1 MRGKKKMI
9 PLYVGSTKGYAGKN
23 LTVMGLGQ
31 RFLKDGL
38 KVGYFKPFGRLPIKV
53 DGVLTD
59 KDAWFIHRALML
71 KDPVET
77 LCPVVLTHD
86 MTVEGC
92 RGECPGL
99 DVKILEAFEAVAK
112 GKDIVLVGGAGTLES
127 GKFLN
132 ISGYDVIEKL
142 KARVLLVDSYEREFY
157 LDAVLDATERLG
169 EQLLG
174 VMLNRVEAG
183 YVEKIEDLILPFLE
197 RNGVTVFGVL
207 PYDAVM
213 GSVMI
218 GDVVEALAG
227 DVLCCRNKLDGL
239 IEHFLIGGMQV
250 DRALEYIRKARNNA
264 VIVGGDRADIQLAA
278 IEAAT
283 QCLILTGNLYPNEIV
298 ISKAEMRG
306 IPIVVVRNDTY
317 SVAKKVEELSGKLRL
332 REKEKVYCG
341 IRLIEEKVNFE
352 RLYEALDLSV

>member
-1 MRGKKKMI
+1 MI

-38 KVGYFKPFGRLPIKV
+38 KVGYLKPFGRLPIKV

-99 DVKILEAFEAVAK
+99 DLKILEAFEAVAK

-132 ISGYDVIEKL
+132 ISGYDIIKKL
-142 KARVLLVDSYEREFY
+142 KARALLVDSYEREFY

-341 IRLIEEKVNFE
+341 IRLIEEKINFE
-352 RLYEALDLSV
+352 RLYEALNISV

>member
-1 MRGKKKMI
+1 MI
-9 PLYVGSTKGYAGKN
+9 SLYVGSTKGYAGKN
-23 LTVMGLGQ
+23 LTVMGIGQ

-38 KVGYFKPFGRLPIKV
+38 QVGYFKPFGRLPVKV
-53 DGVLTD
+53 EGVLTD

-92 RGECPGL
+92 RGECSGL
-99 DVKILEAFEAVAK
+99 DTKILEAFDVVSK
-112 GKDIVLVGGAGTLES
+112 GKDVVLIGGAGTLES

-132 ISGYDVIEKL
+132 ISGFDLVKTL
-142 KARVLLVDSYEREFY
+142 KATVLLVDSYEREFY
-157 LDAVLDATERLG
+157 LDGVLDAAERLG

-174 VMLNRVEAG
+174 VILNRIEAG
-183 YVEKIEDLILPFLE
+183 YVENIEDLIIPFLE
-197 RNGVTVFGVL
+197 RKGIPVFGIL
-207 PYDAVM
+207 PHDAVL
-213 GSVMI
+213 GSVVI
-218 GDVVEALAG
+218 EDVVEALAG

-239 IEHFLIGGMQV
+239 IQHFLIGGMQV
-250 DRALEYIRKARNNA
+250 DRALEYIRKTRNNA

-278 IEAAT
+278 IEATT

-298 ISKAEMRG
+298 VSKAEMRG
-306 IPIVVVRNDTY
+306 VPIVVVRDDTY

-332 REKEKVYCG
+332 REKEKVDCG

-352 RLYEALDLSV
+352 RLYESLSISV

>member
-1 MRGKKKMI
+1 MVC
-9 PLYVGSTKGYAGKN
+9 LYVGSTTGYSGKN
-23 LTVMGLGQ
+23 LTVMGIGQ

-38 KVGYFKPFGRLPIKV
+38 KVGYFKPFGRLPIKI

-59 KDAWFIHRALML
+59 KDAWFIHRVLML

-86 MTVEGC
+86 LMVNGC

-99 DVKILEAFEAVAK
+99 DLKILDAFEAVSQE
-112 GKDIVLVGGAGTLES
+112 KDVVIIGGAGKLES
-127 GKFLN
+127 GMAFD
-132 ISGYDVIEKL
+132 ISGYHIIERL
-142 KARVLLVDSYEREFY
+142 KARVLLVDYYDKEFY
-157 LDAVLDATERLG
+157 LDAVLNAQEVLEERL
-169 EQLLG
+169 LG
-174 VMLNRVEAG
+174 AIINRVHAG
-183 YVEKIEDLILPFLE
+183 YLDKIQDLIVPFLE
-197 RNGVTVFGVL
+197 RKGVPVFGIL
-207 PYDAVM
+207 PEDAVL

-218 GDVVEALAG
+218 GDIAETLAG

-250 DRALEYIRKARNNA
+250 DRALEYIRKTRNNA

-278 IEAAT
+278 VEAMT

-298 ISKAEMRG
+298 VARAELKG
-306 IPIVVVRNDTY
+306 IPIVVVRDDTY

-341 IRLIEEKVNFE
+341 ISLIEEKVNFE
-352 RLYEALDLSV
+352 RLYESLGISV

>member
-1 MRGKKKMI
+1 MVS
-9 PLYVGSTKGYAGKN
+9 LYVGSTKGYAGKN
-23 LTVMGLGQ
+23 LTVMGIGQ

-38 KVGYFKPFGRLPIKV
+38 QVGYLKPFGRSPIKV

-77 LCPVVLTHD
+77 LCPVVMTHD

-99 DVKILEAFEAVAK
+99 DMKILEAFEVVSQ
-112 GKDIVLVGGAGTLES
+112 GKDIVLIGGAGTLES
-127 GKFLN
+127 GKFLDV
-132 ISGYDVIEKL
+132 SGFDLVEKL
-142 KARVLLVDSYEREFY
+142 KARALLIDSYESEFY
-157 LDAVLDATERLG
+157 VDAVLDACGRLG
-169 EQLLG
+169 DHLLG
-174 VMLNRVEAG
+174 VILNKVGADHA
-183 YVEKIEDLILPFLE
+183 EKIEDLIIPLLE
-197 RNGVTVFGVL
+197 RKRIPVFGTL
-207 PYDAVM
+207 PHDAVL

-218 GDVVEALAG
+218 GDIVEALAG

-250 DRALEYIRKARNNA
+250 DRALEYIRKTRNNA
-264 VIVGGDRADIQLAA
+264 VIVGGDRADVQLAA
-278 IEAAT
+278 IEATT

-298 ISKAEMRG
+298 VSKAEMRG
-306 IPIVVVRNDTY
+306 IPIVVVRDDTY

-332 REKEKVYCG
+332 REKEKMYCG
-341 IRLIEEKVNFE
+341 IRLIEERVNFK
-352 RLYEALDLSV
+352 RLYEALGISIRTKA

>member
-1 MRGKKKMI
+1 
-9 PLYVGSTKGYAGKN
+9 
-23 LTVMGLGQ
+23 MGIGQ

-38 KVGYFKPFGRLPIKV
+38 KVGYFKPFGRLPIKI

-59 KDAWFIHRALML
+59 KDAWFIHRVLML

-86 MTVEGC
+86 LMVNGC

-99 DVKILEAFEAVAK
+99 DLKILDAFEAVSQE
-112 GKDIVLVGGAGTLES
+112 KDVVIIGGAGKLES
-127 GKFLN
+127 GKSFD
-132 ISGYDVIEKL
+132 ISGYHIIERL
-142 KARVLLVDSYEREFY
+142 KARVLLVDYYDKEFY
-157 LDAVLDATERLG
+157 LDAALNAQGVLGERL
-169 EQLLG
+169 LG
-174 VMLNRVEAG
+174 AIINRVHAG
-183 YVEKIEDLILPFLE
+183 YLDNIQDLIVPFLE
-197 RNGVTVFGVL
+197 RKGIPVFGIL
-207 PYDAVM
+207 PEDAVL

-218 GDVVEALAG
+218 GDIVDTLAG

-250 DRALEYIRKARNNA
+250 DRALEYIRKTRNNA

-278 IEAAT
+278 VEAMT

-298 ISKAEMRG
+298 VARAELKG
-306 IPIVVVRNDTY
+306 IPIVVVRDDTY

-341 IRLIEEKVNFE
+341 ISLIEEKVNFE
-352 RLYEALDLSV
+352 RLYESLGISV